1 MAEIVKRR
9 FVIGDEWIY
18 FKIYTGIKTADY
30 ILTNHLHDLL
40 NELVFK
46 QYIDKW
52 FFIRYNDP
60 DFHLR
65 LRILIKNQSYLSQ
78 LINDINKC
86 LKEYLDLDLIWKI
99 QIDTYDRELERYGDI
114 IIENSESLFYY
125 DSDMIVKAIVV
136 ADDHDNPNLKWL
148 FGLFAIDA
156 LMKDFNLKLIDRK
169 NLIEDLKNSFAL
181 EMNIVNSTEK
191 QLRKK
196 YQENKVEIY
205 NFLNSVVIDD
215 DQSEALKLL
224 VQVKSASCKDD
235 ISSIINKIDNLNKLN
250 DLIASHIH
258 MTMNRLFRSK
268 NRETELVSYNMLY
281 FYYVSIIARTKYN
294 NV

>member
-1 MAEIVKRR
+1 MVEIVKRR
-9 FVIGDEWIY
+9 FVLGDEWIY

-30 ILTNHLHDLL
+30 ILTNHLHHIL
-40 NELVFK
+40 NKLVDR

-52 FFIRYNDP
+52 FFIRYYDP

-65 LRILIKNQSYLSQ
+65 LRILMKDHSYLSQ
-78 LINDINKC
+78 LINDINQC
-86 LKEYLDLDLIWKI
+86 LKEYLDFDLIWKI
-99 QIDTYDRELERYGDI
+99 QIDTYDRELERYGDSI
-114 IIENSESLFYY
+114 MENSESLFYY
-125 DSDMIVKAIVV
+125 DSDMIIKAIVV
-136 ADDHDNPNLKWL
+136 VDEHANPNIRWL

-156 LMKDFNLKLIDRK
+156 LMKDFNLNLIDRK
-169 NLIEDLKNSFAL
+169 NLIEDLKNSFAI
-181 EMNIVNSTEK
+181 EMNIDNSTEK

-205 NFLNSVVIDD
+205 NFLNSSEIYD
-215 DQSEALKLL
+215 DQIDALKLL
-224 VQVKSASCKDD
+224 VEVKSSSCKDD
-235 ISSIINKIDNLNKLN
+235 ITCIINKIDDLNKLN

-258 MTMNRLFRSK
+258 MIMNRLFRSK

-281 FYYVSIIARTKYN
+281 FYYVSIIARAKYN